1 MPGHRALVVVMAML
15 AAGPASAQDALRGKR
30 LYLDAARIVGSGVSC
45 VDCHGGLPGGAFG
58 IGRAAD
64 DPGLVE
70 NAVGSVPQ
78 MTPFRDRLAGAD
90 LADLAAYIGNP
101 AVPSP
106 QVQLTTRLSNGAAG
120 PADRIDFGELD
131 VDVELAAGA
140 VATLQIA
147 NPGLLAFVIT
157 AAPEVAGAHAAEFS
171 IEATD
176 CRAGTIVAPA
186 QACSVE
192 LRFHP
197 VGGAGARTARL
208 GVPHDWVY
216 GIAAVALLGSAA
228 PPAAPPPATP
238 ACSSSNGNTA
248 LPLLGLLVVRP
259 WVRRRRRRPEEHG
272 SRRSAELPYSWH
284 GPSLA
289 LHRDGWGASAN
300 GSAPGPWGP

>member
-1 MPGHRALVVVMAML
+1 MPGPRALVVGIAML

-64 DPGLVE
+64 DPAVVE

-78 MTPFRDRLAGAD
+78 MTPFRGRLAGAD
-90 LADLAAYIGNP
+90 FADLAAYIGNP

-106 QVQLTTRLSNGAAG
+106 QVQLTTRLPNGAAG
-120 PADRIDFGELD
+120 PADRIDFGEIEID
-131 VDVELAAGA
+131 TASA

-147 NPGLLAFVIT
+147 NPGLLAFAIT
-157 AAPEVAGAHAAEFS
+157 AAPEVAGANAAELS

-176 CRAGTIVAPA
+176 CRAGMIMAPA

-192 LRFHP
+192 LRFRP
-197 VGGAGARTARL
+197 VGAAGARTARL

-228 PPAAPPPATP
+228 PPTAPPPPAST
-238 ACSSSNGNTA
+238 ACSSSHGNTA
-248 LPLLGLLVVRP
+248 WPLLALLVVRR
-259 WVRRRRRRPEEHG
+259 WVRRRRRR
-272 SRRSAELPYSWH
+272 R
-284 GPSLA
+284 
-289 LHRDGWGASAN
+289 
-300 GSAPGPWGP
+300 